1 VYVRAEPVLCP
12 SGHGRRSASSE
23 AGRVRIRR
31 YLAVVTK
38 PADEYDN
45 MVQYASHLPE
55 TDATVAGLL
64 RLAPADGRI
73 LELGV
78 GTGRLAI
85 PLAEA
90 GREVHGVELDAEMI
104 DGLRSKPGG
113 DRVQVHL
120 GDMALPVDAGSFD
133 LIFIAFGT
141 LFSLPTQEDQLR
153 CFVAAAD
160 QLTERGRFLV
170 EALVPQPGSYVDG
183 QKTNVSQVDE
193 DAVIL
198 TASIIDPA
206 EQVLWTQQVVFTDG
220 SVKLF
225 PNRIRYAWPAELDLM
240 ARIAGLRLSAR
251 WADWT
256 GTAFD
261 AQSVRHIS
269 VYER

>member
-1 VYVRAEPVLCP
+1 MTKA
-12 SGHGRRSASSE
+12 
-23 AGRVRIRR
+23 
-31 YLAVVTK
+31 AV
-38 PADEYDN
+38 EYDN
-45 MVQYASHLPE
+45 MVQYASRPPE
-55 TDATVAGLL
+55 TDATVVGLL
-64 RLAPADGRI
+64 RLAPEDGRI

-85 PLAEA
+85 PLAQA

-113 DRVQVHL
+113 DRIQVHL
-120 GDMALPVDAGSFD
+120 RDMALPVDAGSFD
-133 LIFIAFGT
+133 LIFIAFAT
-141 LFSLPTQEDQLR
+141 LFSLPTQEDQVR
-153 CFVAAAD
+153 CFVTAAE
-160 QLTERGRFLV
+160 QLTERGRFVV
-170 EALVPQPGSYVDG
+170 EALVPQPGSYVNG
-183 QKTNVSQVDE
+183 QKTTVSLVDK

-206 EQVLWTQQVVFTDG
+206 EQVLSAQQLVFTDG

-251 WADWT
+251 WADWS
-256 GTAFD
+256 GTPFD
-261 AQSVRHIS
+261 AQSARHIS

>member
-1 VYVRAEPVLCP
+1 MSVKTRPRTRQFR
-12 SGHGRRSASSE
+12 GQ
-23 AGRVRIRR
+23 GRVRIRR
-31 YLAVVTK
+31 YLAVVK
-38 PADEYDN
+38 AADEYDN
-45 MVQYASHLPE
+45 MIQYASHAPE

-85 PLAEA
+85 PLAQA
-90 GREVHGVELDAEMI
+90 GREVHGVELDPEMI

-120 GDMALPVDAGSFD
+120 GDMALPVDAGPFD
-133 LIFIAFGT
+133 LVFIAFGT
-141 LFSLPTQEDQLR
+141 LFSLPTQEDQVR
-153 CFVAAAD
+153 CFVAAAG
-160 QLTERGRFLV
+160 QLTERGRFVV
-170 EALVPQPGSYVDG
+170 EALVPQPGSYVNG
-183 QKTNVSQVDE
+183 QKTTVSRVDK

-198 TASIIDPA
+198 TASVVDAA
-206 EQVLWTQQVVFTDG
+206 EQVLSTQQVVLTEG

-251 WADWT
+251 CADWT
-256 GTAFD
+256 GAPFD
-261 AQSVRHIS
+261 AHCVRHIS